1 MDRVRNESIMNN
13 FNRLSDEELILS
25 YRKGNRAAK
34 DLLCQRYIPLVK
46 KLITAPFVY
55 RFREDLEQA
64 LWIIFCER
72 IESYDVKKA
81 KFSTMISK
89 ILRFE
94 RANYFRREKKR
105 WIHEVSGIIKEKS
118 SEEIYVRLEREEISC
133 FLKEF
138 EKQLS
143 KQALEVFRKLL
154 TGYLSERQLAEK
166 LGVSR
171 HSIRKCKKEIRNTF
185 YSIQKSL
192 QPK

>member
-34 DLLCQRYIPLVK
+34 DILCQRYIPLVK

-94 RANYFRREKKR
+94 RANYFRREK
-105 WIHEVSGIIKEKS
+105 
-118 SEEIYVRLEREEISC
+118 
-133 FLKEF
+133 
-138 EKQLS
+138 
-143 KQALEVFRKLL
+143 
-154 TGYLSERQLAEK
+154 
-166 LGVSR
+166 
-171 HSIRKCKKEIRNTF
+171 
-185 YSIQKSL
+185 
-192 QPK
+192 